1 VGCKS
6 WQGGGYR
13 LVFTGDDA
21 GALVGNVYDLSNP
34 ATSLATISATDTAYA
49 SGFNGVFVFDNT
61 ASPST
66 NAADATFDNYFA
78 AASLPVPEPAATAGA
93 VAALFALASRPPC
106 AGRCRRQ

>member
-21 GALVGNVYDLSNP
+21 GLLVGNVYELGNP
-34 ATSLATISATDTAYA
+34 AAPLATISATDTTYA
-49 SGFNGVFVFDNT
+49 SGFNGLFVFDNT

-66 NAADATFDNYFA
+66 SPADATFDNYFA
-78 AASLPVPEPAATAGA
+78 AASLPVPEPAAVGGA
-93 VAALFALASRPPC
+93 IGALIALGRHPRC
-106 AGRCRRQ
+106 ADGRRR